1 MKQPGIGRTGTAHR
15 HDDGSGAGGPQ
26 IVVDAR
32 AASSWEKVGG
42 VPAAGRII
50 FHLNGLGATSAV
62 VLIRDGQAT
71 ASVRRW
77 QGTMTLRIVP
87 ERDGA
92 NRMLPS
98 VVRRDRDLLF
108 IDAAHL
114 FDPRLLARLF
124 AAGETTLLFRDRA
137 DMDGRH
143 IRAAFIKAP
152 DVTPWLEGAPDG
164 PADKAEHLFP
174 GDVDAFQPDIRG
186 ELRPYVIPIGS
197 KAEAR
202 KATWFL
208 IKSQQKKVMDL
219 PAQYLDPFFE
229 NRLTRLLAGTPVT
242 PNMVTVLC
250 ALVAVGVAWFF
261 WNGFFI
267 AGAWGTFIVEVLDG
281 VDGQLART
289 KLIFTKL
296 GRHEDVIDY
305 FYENSW
311 YCAIAV
317 GLGAT
322 SIDSLPALLACL
334 MVVSDT
340 ADNIFYNASGRW
352 HGKSIDLFSP
362 FDAAFRRIAGRRNI
376 YGFMFIIG
384 FTAGYPLHTFAAA
397 AFWSAL
403 TAFVH
408 GLRLYAYGRSPG
420 GRGANTAEAVR

>member
-1 MKQPGIGRTGTAHR
+1 MRTVPGE
-15 HDDGSGAGGPQ
+15 SQ
-26 IVVDAR
+26 IIIDAR

-42 VPAAGRII
+42 VPAAGRIV
-50 FHLNGLGATSAV
+50 FHLNALGATSAV
-62 VLIRDGQAT
+62 MLTGGGQA
-71 ASVRRW
+71 AMSIRRW
-77 QGTMTLRIVP
+77 QGNITLRVVP

-92 NRMLPS
+92 KQMLLS
-98 VVRRDRDLLF
+98 IVRRDRDLLF

-124 AAGETTLLFRDRA
+124 AGSETTLLFRDPA
-137 DMDGRH
+137 DMDDRH
-143 IRAAFIKAP
+143 IRAAFIKAG
-152 DVTPWLEGAPDG
+152 DVPLWLEGAADG
-164 PADKAEHLFP
+164 LAAKAGRLFP

-186 ELRPYVIPIGS
+186 ELEPYVLPVDS
-197 KAEAR
+197 RAEAR

-219 PAQYLDPFFE
+219 PAQYIDPFLE
-229 NRLTRLLAGTPVT
+229 NRLTCLLAGTPVT
-242 PNMVTVLC
+242 PNMVTFVC
-250 ALVAVGVAWFF
+250 ALVAAGVAWLF
-261 WNGFFI
+261 WNGFLV

-296 GRHEDVIDY
+296 GRYEDVIDY

-311 YCAIAV
+311 YCALAV

-334 MVVSDT
+334 LVVSDT
-340 ADNIFYNASGRW
+340 SDNIFYNASGKR

-376 YGFMFIIG
+376 YGLMFIIG

-397 AFWSAL
+397 AFWSAV

-408 GLRLYAYGRSPG
+408 GLRLYSYGRSLR
-420 GRGANTAEAVR
+420 GRGANAAEAVR